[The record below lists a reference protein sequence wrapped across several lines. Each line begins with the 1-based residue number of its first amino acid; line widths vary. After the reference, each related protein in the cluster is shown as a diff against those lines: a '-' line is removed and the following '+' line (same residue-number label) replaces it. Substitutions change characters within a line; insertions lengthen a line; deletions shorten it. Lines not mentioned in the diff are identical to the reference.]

1 MNKNVVLAGDFNLTV
16 LDCEKKTKTE
26 RYKLHKPYVSLWYD
40 TNIKKP
46 IVVTTNTAT
55 VINHIITNVIINLI

>member
-1 MNKNVVLAGDFNLTV
+1 MNKNVVLAGDFNLNV
-16 LDCEKKTKTE
+16 LDCEEKNQKGT
-26 RYKLHKPYVSLWYD
+26 KLHKPYVSLWYD
-40 TNIKKP
+40 TDIKKP

>member
-1 MNKNVVLAGDFNLTV
+1 MNKNVVLAGDFNLNV
-16 LDCEKKTKTE
+16 LDCEKKTQKGT
-26 RYKLHKPYVSLWYD
+26 KLHKPYVSLWYD
-40 TNIKKP
+40 TDIKKP